1 MANMREISG
10 RMKSIRDTM
19 KITNAMYMISS
30 TKMRKAKRSQEG
42 NSPYFTELQKMYD
55 RIIECTPDLDNPYLD
70 ERPLKK
76 GKNRKRAIIVVTADK
91 GMAGA
96 YNHNVLRIVDLLM
109 REEVTSKLYA
119 IGEVGRQAFAGQKAP
134 MEGQFKYTAQNPSI
148 HRARVIGELIIDQ
161 FLKGELDEAYIVY
174 TEMKGSM
181 TSEAKWKRLL
191 PLTSKIADNSSE
203 AADVNES
210 VSEEV
215 EALNFVPSADAVLN
229 NVVPDMIV
237 GQIYS
242 ALVEAYCS
250 EQNDRMLAMD
260 AANKNAQAM
269 IHELSIEYNRVRQ
282 AMITQEITE
291 VIAGAKAQKKKKKKK
306 EAGRT

>member
-42 NSPYFTELQKMYD
+42 NSPYFSELQAMYD
-55 RIIECTPDLDNPYLD
+55 RIVENVPDLDNPYLD

-76 GKNRKRAIIVVTADK
+76 GKDRTRAIIVVTADK

-96 YNHNVLRIVDLLM
+96 YNHNVLKVVDTLM
-109 REEVTSKLYA
+109 REDVKSKLYV

-148 HRARVIGELIIDQ
+148 HRARVIGELIISQ
-161 FLKGELDEAYIVY
+161 FVDGEIDEAYIVY
-174 TEMKGSM
+174 TEIKNSM
-181 TSEAKWKRLL
+181 TSEAKWKKLL
-191 PLTSKIADNSSE
+191 PLKFESNE
-203 AADVNES
+203 AA
-210 VSEEV
+210 SEEAV
-215 EALNFVPSADAVLN
+215 NASEELNFVPSADTVLN
-229 NVVPDMIV
+229 HIVPDMIV

-269 IHELSIEYNRVRQ
+269 IHELSIEFNRVRQ

-306 EAGRT
+306 KEAGRT